1 MNGFVSDENREIP
14 ACSSSF
20 FFFFFFSAAFFYV
33 AFLSTSMEKI
43 LSSLVLCFVH
53 VCVFLMCS
61 SITSASANNAPRG
74 ILFFHSQ
81 MSSLRCLF
89 QQQRAVLA
97 NIKFSIFNERSRRFI
112 LSLSLYSYWTWW
124 MTQWSTSF
132 TLFYFILLHQ
142 FIA

>member
-20 FFFFFFSAAFFYV
+20 FLFFFSAAFFYV

-74 ILFFHSQ
+74 ILFLSFPNVFIT
-81 MSSLRCLF
+81 MSISTTTCCSS
-89 QQQRAVLA
+89 
-97 NIKFSIFNERSRRFI
+97 KYKIFNFQWTFPKVY
-112 LSLSLYSYWTWW
+112 SLYLTIAIEHDEWHNGAHPSLY
-124 MTQWSTSF
+124 F
-132 TLFYFILLHQ
+132 TLFYYINS
-142 FIA
+142 